1 MAVGAEPGGMARS
14 ILGMV
19 GLGTTLVFA
28 IPVALLGLE
37 FLLARGR
44 PTVGAGLLVVAV
56 LMVAIEEYVTTAEDL
71 AGEAVDRTVGAVAK
85 SPDEDE
91 E

>member
-1 MAVGAEPGGMARS
+1 MARS

-19 GLGTTLVFA
+19 GLGGTLIFA

-37 FLLARGR
+37 FLLARGQ

-71 AGEAVDRTVGAVAK
+71 AGKAVEETVGAVAK